1 MKPQLKE
8 HMKNMT
14 SFIALMLSFYIFVYY
29 MITFAL
35 IITCRTLTLH
45 PSLGFLAHVI
55 ASLLI
60 LLTIYMYEPRKNK
73 DDKTHRGGD
82 REL

>member
-14 SFIALMLSFYIFVYY
+14 SFIAMILAFYIFVYY
-29 MITFAL
+29 MITFAM
-35 IITCRTLTLH
+35 IVTFRTFDLH

-55 ASLLI
+55 ASLVI
-60 LLTIYMYEPRKNK
+60 LLTIYMYEPGKDK
-73 DDKTHRGGD
+73 DDKTNR
-82 REL
+82 RRT

>member
-1 MKPQLKE
+1 MKAPLKE

-14 SFIALMLSFYIFVYY
+14 SFIALILAFYIFVYY
-29 MITFAL
+29 MITL
-35 IITCRTLTLH
+35 VMIITCRTLELH

-55 ASLLI
+55 ASLTI
-60 LLTIYMYEPRKNK
+60 LLTIYTYEPRKDQNNK
-73 DDKTHRGGD
+73 ANRGGD

>member
-29 MITFAL
+29 MITFAM

-55 ASLLI
+55 ASLVI
-60 LLTIYMYEPRKNK
+60 LLTIYMYEPRKNQN
-73 DDKTHRGGD
+73 DKTNRRRD

>member
-29 MITFAL
+29 MVTFAM

-55 ASLLI
+55 ASLVI
-60 LLTIYMYEPRKNK
+60 LLTIYMYEPRKNQN
-73 DDKTHRGGD
+73 DKTNRRGD
-82 REL
+82 

>member
-29 MITFAL
+29 MITFAM
-35 IITCRTLTLH
+35 IITWRTLTLH

-55 ASLLI
+55 ASLVI
-60 LLTIYMYEPRKNK
+60 LLTIYMYEPRKDK
-73 DDKTHRGGD
+73 DDKTNRGRD
-82 REL
+82 